1 MGKQNKKPVIFA
13 FIDASNLMY
22 GSTRVGWKID
32 YEKLASYLRYRFN
45 VSRLIYLGGVD
56 QKNKKQMGFYKML
69 EILGFELR
77 LVPVKRFSD
86 GRKKADVDSRLT
98 VEAMK
103 NSVNYDTAVFITGD
117 GDYYWLFEYLLSQK
131 KKINLLGFYHNT
143 AKELKQLF
151 EGNFIGIEDLRK
163 ALEFKKNAVDP
174 IVVST
179 AGIMKKSIS
188 KVKNFVKGDTMQY
201 PPQTPKTR
209 PSEVRGCKPPDR
221 GKSSSGVK

>member
-1 MGKQNKKPVIFA
+1 MGKQNKKLITFA

-45 VSRLIYLGGVD
+45 VGRLIYLGGVD
-56 QKNKKQMGFYKML
+56 QKNKKQMGFYKVL
-69 EILGFELR
+69 EKLGFELR
-77 LVPVKRFSD
+77 LVSVKRFSD

-103 NSVNYDTAVFITGD
+103 NSVNYNTAIFITGD
-117 GDYYWLFEYLLSQK
+117 GDYYWLFEYLLEK
-131 KKINLLGFYHNT
+131 KKQIHLLGFYHNT

-151 EGNFIGIEDLRK
+151 KGNFSGIEDLK
-163 ALEFKKNAVDP
+163 EALELKKKAVDP

-188 KVKNFVKGDTMQY
+188 KIKNFVKS
-201 PPQTPKTR
+201 K
-209 PSEVRGCKPPDR
+209 
-221 GKSSSGVK
+221 